1 MSHYKHLTIEERE
14 NIYLFLGQGICLSE
28 IARRIGRSRSTIS
41 REVRRNAVKWGK
53 GEYGKIYYY
62 GYRPSVAQKKYVK
75 RRKNCHKR
83 RILDDPY
90 LMQIVKD
97 KFLKHQWSPEQIAK
111 RLELEF
117 GYPVLSFRTIYRAI
131 YNHLLEEPGRR
142 FYPYSN
148 GGVKLKLRHKGK
160 KRHRKG
166 EERRGK
172 FRIENDLKDRPEEAN
187 QRTRLG
193 DFEADTVLGTQRGAC
208 VLTLVDR
215 KSRFLIGRKLA
226 HKSAA
231 AVSDGMSEALQGHT
245 VHTVT
250 PDRGPEFSKYKEVSA
265 KLAQAKFYFPLPAH
279 PWDRGT
285 NENTNGL
292 LREYLPKR
300 KDITPVPEEYIQEKI
315 LELNLRPRKCLGW
328 RTPYEV
334 YYDTVLHLV

>member
-1 MSHYKHLTIEERE
+1 MSHYTHLTIEERE
-14 NIYLFLGQGICLSE
+14 NIYLFLGQGRSLSE
-28 IARRIGRSRSTIS
+28 IAKRLGRSRSTVS
-41 REVRRNAVKWGK
+41 REVRRNAVKWSK

-62 GYRPSVAQKKYVK
+62 GYRPSNAQKKYVK

-83 RILDDPY
+83 RVLDDPY
-90 LMQIVKD
+90 LLQIVKD
-97 KFLKHQWSPEQIAK
+97 KFLGHQWSPEQIAK

-117 GYPVLSFRTIYRAI
+117 GYPVLSYRTIYRAI

-142 FYPYSN
+142 FYPYSK
-148 GGVKLKLRHKGK
+148 GGVRLKLRHKGK
-160 KRHRKG
+160 KRRRKG

-172 FRIENDLKDRPEEAN
+172 FEIQNDLTDRPGEAD
-187 QRTRLG
+187 RRERLG
-193 DFEADTVLGTQRGAC
+193 DFEADTVLGAKRGAC

-215 KSRFLIGRKLA
+215 KSRFLIGKKLA
-226 HKSAA
+226 DNSSKATVA
-231 AVSDGMSEALQGHT
+231 GMCKALQGHT
-245 VHTVT
+245 VHTIT
-250 PDRGPEFSKYKEVSA
+250 PDRGHEFSKYKEVSE
-265 KLAQAKFYFPLPAH
+265 QMEEAKFYFPLPAH

-292 LREYLPKR
+292 LREYLPKH

-315 LELNLRPRKCLGW
+315 LELNLRPRKCLCW